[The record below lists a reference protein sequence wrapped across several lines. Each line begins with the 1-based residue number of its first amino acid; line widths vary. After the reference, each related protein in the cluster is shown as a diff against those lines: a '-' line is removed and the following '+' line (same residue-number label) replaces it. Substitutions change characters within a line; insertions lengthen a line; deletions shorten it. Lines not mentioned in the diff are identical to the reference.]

1 MEGNDTLYSKSKLK
15 VFQIPIEKYVN
26 SINIES
32 SIKKK
37 NEIIDLLTNHNHLR
51 SEEEYN
57 QIDTKLLTACR
68 KGDIELIK
76 ICLSETVHNDS
87 KDLTFKIDKTNKT
100 ASLFQ
105 VSSKIDHL
113 VIPRII
119 KLESTDYLIT
129 SIIDIGSFIK
139 SLYFVEDSAVKT
151 IYGSQ
156 FSFSVCIEEMFIPA
170 SLSDLREGW
179 FSGTHNLN
187 KIVVSPLNNKFKF
200 IDDKYLVGKCD
211 DNVEEYDNLLF
222 VRRDINEFSLPQN
235 IKDIKS
241 CAFSECSNLRRIEF
255 PTNSNL
261 QTIEKYAFS
270 SSGIEEITIPSTV
283 SKICN
288 GAFSSCEK
296 LRKIEFQPN
305 FTLQTIEVV
314 LFNYQQL
321 KKFQFHQQLQKYAI
335 LHFLVA
341 KNSRKLK
348 FQKILA

>member
-1 MEGNDTLYSKSKLK
+1 MEGNDTLYLKSKLK

-68 KGDIELIK
+68 EGNIELIK

-129 SIIDIGSFIK
+129 SIIDIVSFIK
-139 SLYFVEDSAVKT
+139 SLYFVED
-151 IYGSQ
+151 
-156 FSFSVCIEEMFIPA
+156 
-170 SLSDLREGW
+170 
-179 FSGTHNLN
+179 
-187 KIVVSPLNNKFKF
+187 
-200 IDDKYLVGKCD
+200 
-211 DNVEEYDNLLF
+211 
-222 VRRDINEFSLPQN
+222 
-235 IKDIKS
+235 
-241 CAFSECSNLRRIEF
+241 
-255 PTNSNL
+255 
-261 QTIEKYAFS
+261 
-270 SSGIEEITIPSTV
+270 
-283 SKICN
+283 
-288 GAFSSCEK
+288 
-296 LRKIEFQPN
+296 
-305 FTLQTIEVV
+305 
-314 LFNYQQL
+314 
-321 KKFQFHQQLQKYAI
+321 
-335 LHFLVA
+335 
-341 KNSRKLK
+341 
-348 FQKILA
+348 